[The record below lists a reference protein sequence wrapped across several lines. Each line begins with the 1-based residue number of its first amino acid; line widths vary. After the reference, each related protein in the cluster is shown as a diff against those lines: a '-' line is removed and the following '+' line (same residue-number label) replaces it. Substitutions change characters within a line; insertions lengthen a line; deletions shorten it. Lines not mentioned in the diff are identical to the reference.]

1 MILPQIKKQSFALSV
16 KNLSIGVGN
25 FNPLKL
31 LWYPACGY
39 DFRVLHHPS
48 TNNVTVQSDFF
59 ILSDL
64 NNWDNELNN
73 LIEQEGFSIL
83 ESEKI
88 NFADFPEEVECYYK
102 TIHFDNGHINFTKRL
117 LLIWN
122 ISNERLI
129 NIFQEIEDFKLET
142 IFLKRHN
149 DAQLTEN
156 ISVIM
161 QQFKTRYYI
170 NSFYSSGLISNQL
183 YQEALGFASDQNL
196 FLRAINGYVGIGNS
210 EPNALEFVFTFERI

>member
-1 MILPQIKKQSFALSV
+1 M
-16 KNLSIGVGN
+16 
-25 FNPLKL
+25 
-31 LWYPACGY
+31 
-39 DFRVLHHPS
+39 LHHSS
-48 TNNVTVQSDFF
+48 TNNISIQSEFF

-64 NNWDNELNN
+64 NNWDNEFDNI
-73 LIEQEGFSIL
+73 IEQEGFNIQ

-88 NFADFPEEVECYYK
+88 SFDDLPEEVECYYK
-102 TIHFDNGHINFTKRL
+102 TIHFENGYINFTKRL

-149 DAQLTEN
+149 DVQLTDN

-161 QQFKTRYYI
+161 QQFSTRYYI
-170 NSFYSSGLISNQL
+170 NSFYSCGLINNQL
-183 YQEALGFASDQNL
+183 YQHAIDFARDQNL
-196 FLRAINGYVGIGNS
+196 YLRAINGYHGVGKSEANS
-210 EPNALEFVFTFERI
+210 LEFVFTFERL

>member
-1 MILPQIKKQSFALSV
+1 M
-16 KNLSIGVGN
+16 
-25 FNPLKL
+25 
-31 LWYPACGY
+31 
-39 DFRVLHHPS
+39 
-48 TNNVTVQSDFF
+48 
-59 ILSDL
+59 
-64 NNWDNELNN
+64 
-73 LIEQEGFSIL
+73 
-83 ESEKI
+83 KI
-88 NFADFPEEVECYYK
+88 TKIDIRKVSMGKIVAMA

-210 EPNALEFVFTFERI
+210 EPNALVFVFTFERI